1 MSRLSRIIII
11 FSIVVALLNSP
22 PMAQAQALQIMPTA
36 STYTAQMS
44 AEDFFKRG
52 VYKVLSGDYS
62 EAIADL
68 TQAIRLNPDN
78 AQAYTN
84 QGLARAA
91 AGDTQGAIADFS
103 QAI

>member
-1 MSRLSRIIII
+1 MSPLSRIIII
-11 FSIVVALLNSP
+11 FSIAVVLLNSP
-22 PMAQAQALQIMPTA
+22 LIAQAQPLQITITA
-36 STYTAQMS
+36 STDTAQMN

-91 AGDTQGAIADFS
+91 LGDTPGAIADLT
-103 QAI
+103 